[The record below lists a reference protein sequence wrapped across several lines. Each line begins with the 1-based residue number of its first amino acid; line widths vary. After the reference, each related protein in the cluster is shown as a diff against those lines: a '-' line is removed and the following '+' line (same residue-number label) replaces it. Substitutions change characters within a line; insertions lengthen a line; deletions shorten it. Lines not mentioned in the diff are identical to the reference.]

1 MWQRQWGPFG
11 AVNTRILG
19 EVAISGLRWIAGL
32 GGTSVLVCQELRG
45 FPGLGP
51 FSAKTAPSWRT
62 RMVAHAN
69 SGDGWNYRELDTRV
83 FLEGCGLPGPGLLPG
98 R

>member
-51 FSAKTAPSWRT
+51 FSAKLRRPGEPGWLLMLTQG
-62 RMVAHAN
+62 M
-69 SGDGWNYRELDTRV
+69 DGTTVN
-83 FLEGCGLPGPGLLPG
+83 
-98 R
+98 